1 MWLFL
6 YIYLYMSIMVV
17 NLYSDLI
24 LLYLLLW
31 TFYIYIMKLD
41 INEVYHK
48 YIIRVVIFALF
59 TFKGQLRQPNVY
71 KQSIDS
77 FVKKRIPW
85 KINLYVDTGER
96 LSKEEERDLLLD
108 ELLNGIK
115 TDYLKC
121 VRIIFDTPAK
131 KNYAMEI
138 DLSDEKKYEDF
149 LYS

>member
-1 MWLFL
+1 
-6 YIYLYMSIMVV
+6 
-17 NLYSDLI
+17 
-24 LLYLLLW
+24 
-31 TFYIYIMKLD
+31 MKLD

-85 KINLYVDTGER
+85 KVELFILIGNEGI
-96 LSKEEERDLLLD
+96 SKEEQRDLILD
-108 ELLNGIK
+108 ELLSNNKNDFLKNIFIKIK
-115 TDYLKC
+115 TTFSEVELL
-121 VRIIFDTPAK
+121 V
-131 KNYAMEI
+131 
-138 DLSDEKKYEDF
+138 DLTNEKKYERL

>member
-1 MWLFL
+1 
-6 YIYLYMSIMVV
+6 
-17 NLYSDLI
+17 
-24 LLYLLLW
+24 
-31 TFYIYIMKLD
+31 MKLD

-85 KINLYVDTGER
+85 KVELFIIIGNEGI
-96 LSKEEERDLLLD
+96 SKEEQRDLILD
-108 ELLNGIK
+108 ELLSNNKNDFLKNISIKIK
-115 TDYLKC
+115 TTFGEVELL
-121 VRIIFDTPAK
+121 V
-131 KNYAMEI
+131 
-138 DLSDEKKYEDF
+138 DLTNEEKYEKL

>member
-1 MWLFL
+1 M
-6 YIYLYMSIMVV
+6 
-17 NLYSDLI
+17 YSDLI

-85 KINLYVDTGER
+85 KVELFIIIGNEGI
-96 LSKEEERDLLLD
+96 SKEEQRDLILD
-108 ELLNGIK
+108 ELLSNNKNDFLKNISIKIK
-115 TDYLKC
+115 TTFGEVELL
-121 VRIIFDTPAK
+121 V
-131 KNYAMEI
+131 
-138 DLSDEKKYEDF
+138 DLTNEEKYEKL